1 MDQWNEFS
9 SAPPSAFFYW
19 RAIER
24 QSRGKKSK
32 REKSNYFSKKFAARG
47 NYFHVR
53 VYFITVQR
61 NFHSFF
67 LLLGGK
73 VDDDGVAQSE
83 SNKCLQIFS
92 LSPFSN
98 QSDFLVFTLFSRY
111 NAFLWAF
118 THAHVQKNPRVFMSS
133 LKLFHFHVMP
143 HKNFSTA
150 ILNSNHVGGLN

>member
-1 MDQWNEFS
+1 MCCGSMKWIFR
-9 SAPPSAFFYW
+9 PSLCFFLLTRDW
-19 RAIER
+19 KAKQR
-24 QSRGKKSK
+24 KKSK

-67 LLLGGK
+67 LLLGGE

-118 THAHVQKNPRVFMSS
+118 VQKNPRVFMSS

>member
-1 MDQWNEFS
+1 MNFPP
-9 SAPPSAFFYW
+9 PPSAFFYW

-67 LLLGGK
+67 CSLVVKSMMMVWLK
-73 VDDDGVAQSE
+73 AKAIAINVC
-83 SNKCLQIFS
+83 KFS
-92 LSPFSN
+92 LSLLFRINLTFSC
-98 QSDFLVFTLFSRY
+98 SLYFHATTLFYELSR
-111 NAFLWAF
+111 
-118 THAHVQKNPRVFMSS
+118 TKNPRVFMSS